1 MGVKQGVQVAPRYLT
16 RGRIPSSAAA
26 TATGPRWRSSRG
38 NQSGQ
43 QLSGQGSSHLC
54 CQLCHCKGKTWCL
67 KVEIPPPTLE
77 TVQQCKRYEM
87 FAFTFKPGGVL
98 ELQHYCCACCSEIF
112 VLLPHREEPFVT
124 KCCQDLFALPTDL
137 LVLCLRLT

>member
-1 MGVKQGVQVAPRYLT
+1 MGVKQGVQAAPRYLT

-38 NQSGQ
+38 NRSGQ

-87 FAFTFKPGGVL
+87 FTFTFKPGAVW
-98 ELQHYCCACCSEIF
+98 ELQHYCYVCCSEIL